1 MTNSL
6 QQHGLK
12 EIYRQLRLKMK
23 HNGLDTIEVQVTRRA
38 GKYQYNFTG
47 SAEQVVSAQ
56 KIIAAWT

>member
-6 QQHGLK
+6 QQHGIK

-23 HNGLDTIEVQVTRRA
+23 HNGLDTIVVLVTRRA
-38 GKYQYNFTG
+38 GKYQYTFTG

-56 KIIAAWT
+56 KIIAAWS